1 MKRAISLFLTVLLL
15 LSPLCMV
22 HSAASYNSEL
32 DTSAN
37 IVLLMSLDNRAV
49 IFDKNADQ
57 KAAPASLTKI
67 TTAILVLENCKNL
80 DEVITVKQSS
90 IDAISGTNSST
101 AGLMPGEQISIRN
114 LLYCLLVKSANEAA
128 VILADYVGGGSVSK
142 FVDMMNEFV
151 QKIGCKNTHYMNP
164 HGLDAEGHYTT
175 ANDLAII
182 TQYALKLPLF
192 SEITNTVSYKLP
204 ATNKSPERNLLSTDW
219 MINPNFKTYYYKYAS
234 GVKTGTTS
242 NAGRCIISTA
252 SKDGY
257 NYLAIVMGAPEE
269 DVTGD
274 GNPDNCAF
282 LECKKI
288 FEWVFENIR
297 LTKVA
302 DPTQI
307 ATVLDVNLSWNVDHI
322 RLVPE
327 TEVTALVPV
336 GNDETSVMLEVIDSE
351 TPNPVNAPIKKGD
364 VLGKARILYAGN
376 EIATVNLVAAED
388 VHMSVILYIGYAIKS
403 VFQSKIFCIV
413 FALVVLVLAIYIGL
427 IIRHNREKKRRKHP
441 KTIRHFRNFK

>member
-37 IVLLMSLDNRAV
+37 IVLLMSLDNGAV

-219 MINPNFKTYYYKYAS
+219 MINPNFRALHHFDRQQRRLQLPRDCH
-234 GVKTGTTS
+234 GC
-242 NAGRCIISTA
+242 AGGGRHRRRQPRQLCVFGMQ
-252 SKDGY
+252 KD
-257 NYLAIVMGAPEE
+257 
-269 DVTGD
+269 
-274 GNPDNCAF
+274 F
-282 LECKKI
+282 
-288 FEWVFENIR
+288 R
-297 LTKVA
+297 
-302 DPTQI
+302 
-307 ATVLDVNLSWNVDHI
+307 
-322 RLVPE
+322 
-327 TEVTALVPV
+327 V
-336 GNDETSVMLEVIDSE
+336 GL
-351 TPNPVNAPIKKGD
+351 
-364 VLGKARILYAGN
+364 
-376 EIATVNLVAAED
+376 
-388 VHMSVILYIGYAIKS
+388 
-403 VFQSKIFCIV
+403 
-413 FALVVLVLAIYIGL
+413 
-427 IIRHNREKKRRKHP
+427 
-441 KTIRHFRNFK
+441 

>member
-37 IVLLMSLDNRAV
+37 IVLLMSLDNGAV

-151 QKIGCKNTHYMNP
+151 QKIGCKNTH
-164 HGLDAEGHYTT
+164 
-175 ANDLAII
+175 
-182 TQYALKLPLF
+182 
-192 SEITNTVSYKLP
+192 
-204 ATNKSPERNLLSTDW
+204 
-219 MINPNFKTYYYKYAS
+219 
-234 GVKTGTTS
+234 
-242 NAGRCIISTA
+242 
-252 SKDGY
+252 
-257 NYLAIVMGAPEE
+257 
-269 DVTGD
+269 
-274 GNPDNCAF
+274 
-282 LECKKI
+282 
-288 FEWVFENIR
+288 
-297 LTKVA
+297 
-302 DPTQI
+302 
-307 ATVLDVNLSWNVDHI
+307 
-322 RLVPE
+322 
-327 TEVTALVPV
+327 
-336 GNDETSVMLEVIDSE
+336 
-351 TPNPVNAPIKKGD
+351 
-364 VLGKARILYAGN
+364 
-376 EIATVNLVAAED
+376 
-388 VHMSVILYIGYAIKS
+388 
-403 VFQSKIFCIV
+403 
-413 FALVVLVLAIYIGL
+413 
-427 IIRHNREKKRRKHP
+427 
-441 KTIRHFRNFK
+441 